1 MRQQSVASFA
11 RRGVPCCSMSRLVP
25 TVALLLG
32 MLGVTF
38 SQDFTPLRTATY
50 EKILDDKFGGERDTT
65 GGFDYRVVLRFIP
78 SQGRELEIVIG
89 KHISRNAFSV
99 VRFSPS
105 GERSILSQAEELSRT
120 YGDSATEIEQHI
132 SVDRK
137 ECFIPARD
145 VERLISKLKKT
156 KLSPW
161 VKTGVYLTGTDY
173 ELSIV
178 GSERTYIHRIGNSA
192 ERDDQNPSL
201 IRWMNLVRART
212 ENCAPAAK

>member
-1 MRQQSVASFA
+1 M
-11 RRGVPCCSMSRLVP
+11 
-25 TVALLLG
+25 G

-38 SQDFTPLRTATY
+38 SQNFTPLRTATY

-105 GERSILSQAEELSRT
+105 GERSILSQAAELSRT
-120 YGDSATEIEQHI
+120 YGDSATEIEKHL

-137 ECFIPARD
+137 ECFIPAKD
-145 VERLISKLKKT
+145 VEKLIRKLKKT
-156 KLSPW
+156 KVSPW

-173 ELSIV
+173 ELAVV
-178 GSERTYIHRIGNSA
+178 GSSEWTYSRRLGVSA

-201 IRWMNLVRART
+201 IQWMNLVRAKT